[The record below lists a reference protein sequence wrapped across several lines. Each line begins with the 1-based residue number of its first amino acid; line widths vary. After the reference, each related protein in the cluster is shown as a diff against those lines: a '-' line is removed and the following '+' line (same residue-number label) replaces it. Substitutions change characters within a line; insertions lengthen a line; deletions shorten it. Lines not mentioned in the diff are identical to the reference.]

1 MAASVSDEVEYA
13 LEGSVF
19 VAGAAI
25 QWLRDE
31 MRMIQSARQSEEY
44 ADEVPDCK
52 EFMSFLLL
60 PEWVH
65 HIGIPMHGGTIVGVT
80 RGCKRAFYPCNVGV
94 HRLSG
99 L

>member
-1 MAASVSDEVEYA
+1 MNTGKEPIASKNGLLTTLAASVSDEVEYA

-31 MRMIQSARQSEEY
+31 MRMIKTARQSEEY

-52 EFMSFLLL
+52 AFMCSCFYRNGCAVLGFLC
-60 PEWVH
+60 EEA
-65 HIGIPMHGGTIVGVT
+65 
-80 RGCKRAFYPCNVGV
+80 R
-94 HRLSG
+94 S
-99 L
+99 